1 MDPETTFARTQYFPP
16 NFSHFLAQKHKQNS
30 ELLQLFDKLKAEQNG
45 FRKKVLTIEGDCS
58 EPGLGL
64 SPDDRQRIAEHID
77 VVFHVAA
84 TVRFDEKLPVAVAI
98 NVAGTRELLL
108 LCNEC
113 HKIKVSELSRN
124 L

>member
-1 MDPETTFARTQYFPP
+1 M
-16 NFSHFLAQKHKQNS
+16 
-30 ELLQLFDKLKAEQNG
+30 QLFDKLKAEQHG
-45 FRKKVLTIEGDCS
+45 FREKVLIIEGDCS

-64 SPDDRQRIAEHID
+64 SPGDRQRVVENID
-77 VVFHVAA
+77 VVFHGAA

-108 LCNEC
+108 LCYDC
-113 HKIKVSELSRN
+113 PKIKVSELGRN